1 MNYLQRDMKQPN
13 HLLSRT
19 LRSSPHVD
27 KCGYAEK
34 RDVNAAINILQ
45 KGLGTAGDTETY
57 VWGVLSSWA
66 VGASL
71 LSNGKAMLLYCVAAS
86 LDQAGKTHQESP
98 SFDDRLKEGV

>member
-1 MNYLQRDMKQPN
+1 MKQPN
-13 HLLSRT
+13 HLLRCT
-19 LRSSPHVD
+19 LRSSTHVC
-27 KCGYAEK
+27 KCGYAEN

-45 KGLGTAGDTETY
+45 KGLSTAGQTETY

-71 LSNGKAMLLYCVAAS
+71 LSNDKAMLLYCVAAP

-98 SFDDRLKEGV
+98 NFDDRRNEGV